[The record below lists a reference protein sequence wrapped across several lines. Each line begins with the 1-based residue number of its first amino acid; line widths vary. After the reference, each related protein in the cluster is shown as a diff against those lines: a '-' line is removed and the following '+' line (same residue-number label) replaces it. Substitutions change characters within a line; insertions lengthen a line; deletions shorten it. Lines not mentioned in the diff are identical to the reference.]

1 MVGHQAACRF
11 SVLENINAVMN
22 DLVVRTTGKHR
33 LDGVKAGC
41 HDTKRVPRWPAGGGM
56 FLLTAP
62 FIEPPR
68 SLRSRLPLKR
78 GRLNAAFWSYSP
90 PLEGETAPKGAEGV
104 AHTFSFVLLRQA
116 L

>member
-68 SLRSRLPLKR
+68 RLSAP
-78 GRLNAAFWSYSP
+78 SP
-90 PLEGETAPKGAEGV
+90 PQEGESSSSKTQHLISP
-104 AHTFSFVLLRQA
+104 S
-116 L
+116 